1 MIRYQVI
8 KFLKVKNVKDLKFN
22 GGATKEI
29 GVEKVGIS
37 DLQYLRTN
45 RLRDVMDSFFTVEF

>member
-8 KFLKVKNVKDLKFN
+8 KFLKVKNIKDLKFS

-37 DLQYLRTN
+37 DLQYLRTIGK
-45 RLRDVMDSFFTVEF
+45 SG